1 MTFICTCAYCDRELA
16 YCNHFCL
23 SHDVQ
28 MINDVAKDLFIE
40 VIDDMVRHL
49 SVKFVEALIL
59 IKNAPV
65 VSNQLITE
73 EVSKLS
79 HMVAMETI
87 KEERYNEARRKE
99 EEK

>member
-1 MTFICTCAYCDRELA
+1 
-16 YCNHFCL
+16 
-23 SHDVQ
+23 